1 MVFSSKKSLAELK
14 NKDAPFYCLEISDY
28 NANGLTGKWNRS
40 RGIEDRF
47 YNLVLSINKTR
58 KQSTEG
64 VEGRLGS
71 FGVGKMVFA
80 MCSDLRCMIYYSKFK
95 PSERSEGVGTR
106 FMATGFFPEFTD
118 EEKDRP
124 YPGTPI

>member
-1 MVFSSKKSLAELK
+1 MLK
-14 NKDAPFYCLEISDY
+14 EDL
-28 NANGLTGKWNRS
+28 GLS
-40 RGIEDRF
+40 V
-47 YNLVLSINKTR
+47 LVT
-58 KQSTEG
+58 
-64 VEGRLGS
+64 
-71 FGVGKMVFA
+71 VFA

-124 YPGTPI
+124 YLGTPFRLESGDEFNPTKPFVDEFADKKLPT